1 MILREDENKT
11 KEVRQRLKNQASL
24 YDTFYNEY
32 QNAKPISRILLMV
45 KIVQV
50 VDPLQKRRD
59 KEKEKELN
67 KDTIQNYINELKS
80 FLKDFKNQSN
90 IMLIFVGTG
99 YCFLGLE
106 NTTEDIMELI
116 KIYRKKT
123 KMVEDVHIITF
134 NEECPSSNFPVFY
147 KYEGE
152 VYDKE
157 SQSYKDLSS
166 PEKAWILYE
175 NYFCNF
181 KKYY

>member
-1 MILREDENKT
+1 MISKEEENRTKQIRENLITQK
-11 KEVRQRLKNQASL
+11 SL
-24 YDTFYNEY
+24 YDTYKDVY
-32 QNAKPISRILLMV
+32 DKVKPVSRILIML

-50 VDPLQKRRD
+50 IDPNQKRKD

-67 KDTIQNYINELKS
+67 KDTIPNFIKELKEN
-80 FLKDFKNQSN
+80 LNKLNLPSN

-106 NTTEDIMELI
+106 NTTENIMEFV
-116 KIYRKKT
+116 KIYQKRT
-123 KMVEDVHIITF
+123 KMVENAHIITF
-134 NEECPSSNFPVFY
+134 NEECPTSSFPVFY

-166 PEKAWILYE
+166 PEKAFLAPE
-175 NYFCNF
+175 TFSF
-181 KKYY
+181 TFE